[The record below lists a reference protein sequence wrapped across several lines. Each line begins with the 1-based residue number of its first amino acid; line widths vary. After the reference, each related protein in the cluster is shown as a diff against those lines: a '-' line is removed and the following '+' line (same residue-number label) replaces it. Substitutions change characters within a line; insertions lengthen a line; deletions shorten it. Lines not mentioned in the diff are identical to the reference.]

1 MEQRRSSQSFK
12 RKELVAKLNATGVR
26 AFKAAADTAK
36 LRGNPYVE
44 LVHFIQQLVLSER
57 SDVQMIIADAG
68 LDVSRL
74 TADMTRAIDKLP
86 YGATSVEEFSD
97 HIFHAI
103 QEGWNLATLEFG
115 VEEVRSAH
123 ILLACLKTP
132 VLEGLVSKISA
143 EFDKIDADGV
153 ISRFADVTEGS
164 LEAGSPAV
172 AAVAETP
179 MKRGPGGDS
188 ALAKYA
194 TDLTQRARDGKIDPV
209 VGRDPEIRQIVDI
222 LMRRRQNNPI
232 LTGEAGVGKTA
243 VVEGFALRIAQGD
256 VPPTLQ
262 NVSVRM
268 LDVGLMQAGASVK
281 GEFEKRLKA
290 VIDEVQASE
299 VPIILFIDE
308 AHTLIG
314 AGGAAGTGDAANL
327 LKPALARGELRTIAA
342 TTWAEYKQHI
352 EKDPALTRRF
362 QVVKIEEP
370 SEAVAVLMLRG
381 VAGVLEQHHK
391 VQILDEA
398 IEAAVALSHRYIP
411 ARQLPDKA
419 VSLLDTAC
427 ARVAISQHATPAE
440 VEDILRRRQ
449 ALEVERGIIG
459 REAAIGID
467 VADRQARV
475 DAGLAETETTL
486 AAAQA
491 RWDREKALV
500 SEILDLRGKLRGE
513 GVPLDAAAAGE
524 AGAETIAAEPPASET
539 PEAKPLESKAA
550 DSKPVKSKGSKGK
563 AAKGEVAKAEAA
575 VAETIAEGSAD
586 SAADLARLRELMA
599 ELVAAQGETPL
610 ILPSVD
616 RNAVAAVVQDW
627 TGIPTGRMLSS
638 QTEKALKL
646 AVTLSERVVGQDHAM
661 EMIARRVQTSRAGLG
676 APEKPVGVF
685 LLCGPSGVGKTE
697 TALALAETLYGGEQ
711 NLISI
716 NMSEFQEA
724 HTVSTLKGAPP
735 GYVGYGKG
743 GILTEAVRRKPYSV
757 ILLDEVEK
765 AHPDVHEIFFQVFD
779 KGMMDDSEGRRI
791 DFKNTLILLTSNVGS
806 DVIMDRTRNGTVRT
820 GIDDLDTA
828 LRAPLLKV
836 FPAAFLGRVVT
847 IPYYPLSDAM
857 IEAIT
862 RHQFAKIARRLRA
875 TNDAELVIGDGVMD
889 LVKARCTEIE
899 SGGRMIDAILTNTLL
914 PELSRGVLNRSL
926 EGAKM
931 TKVTVG
937 ASAEGF
943 TYSFE

>member
-12 RKELVAKLNATGVR
+12 RKELVAKLNPTGLR

-36 LRGNPYVE
+36 MRGNPYVE
-44 LVHFIQQLVLSER
+44 LVHFVQQLVLSER
-57 SDVQMIIADAG
+57 SDVQMIVADAG

-103 QEGWNLATLEFG
+103 QEGWSLATLEFG

-132 VLEGLVSKISA
+132 ALEGLVSKISA

-153 ISRFADVTEGS
+153 IARFADVTEGS
-164 LEAGSPAV
+164 LEAGSPP
-172 AAVAETP
+172 AAAAAETP
-179 MKRGPGGDS
+179 MKRGLGGDS

-299 VPIILFIDE
+299 TPIILFIDE

-370 SEAVAVLMLRG
+370 SETVAVLMLRG

-398 IEAAVALSHRYIP
+398 IEASVSLSHRYIP

-427 ARVAISQHATPAE
+427 ARVAVSQHATPAE

-449 ALEVERGIIG
+449 ALEVEEGIIG
-459 REAAIGID
+459 REAAIGIE

-475 DAGLAETETTL
+475 EAGLAETETTL

-500 SEILDLRGKLRGE
+500 AEILDLRAKLRGE
-513 GVPLDAAAAGE
+513 GVPLDAVEGGE
-524 AGAETIAAEPPASET
+524 AARGEAVDAPAATSHERKA
-539 PEAKPLESKAA
+539 PEAKTP
-550 DSKPVKSKGSKGK
+550 KPETAEPKGSKSKSAKTK
-563 AAKGEVAKAEAA
+563 AAKMEA
-575 VAETIAEGSAD
+575 VAAHEPVPVPD

-599 ELVAAQGETPL
+599 ELAEAQGETPL

-646 AVTLSERVVGQDHAM
+646 AATLAERVVGQDHAM

-697 TALALAETLYGGEQ
+697 TAQALAETLYGGEQ

-806 DVIMDRTRNGTVRT
+806 EVIMDRTKNGTLRT
-820 GIDDLDTA
+820 GMDDLDTA
-828 LRAPLLKV
+828 LRGPLLKV

-862 RHQFAKIARRLRA
+862 RHQFGKIARRLKA

-889 LVKARCTEIE
+889 MVKARCTEIE

-926 EGAKM
+926 EGKKM

-937 ASAEGF
+937 ASSEGF

>member
-1 MEQRRSSQSFK
+1 MEQRRSSQGFK

-57 SDVQMIIADAG
+57 SDVQMIVADAG
-68 LDVSRL
+68 LDASRL

-115 VEEVRSAH
+115 VEEVRSSH

-143 EFDKIDADGV
+143 EFDRIDADGV
-153 ISRFADVTEGS
+153 ISRFADVMEGS
-164 LEAGSPAV
+164 LEAGAAPATP
-172 AAVAETP
+172 ATETP
-179 MKRGPGGDS
+179 VKRGPGGDS

-194 TDLTQRARDGKIDPV
+194 TDLTQRAHDGKIDPV

-299 VPIILFIDE
+299 TPIILFIDE

-362 QVVKIEEP
+362 QVVKIDEP
-370 SEAVAVLMLRG
+370 SEVVAVLMLRG

-427 ARVAISQHATPAE
+427 ARVAVSQHATPAE

-459 REAAIGID
+459 REAAIGIE

-475 DAGLAETETTL
+475 EAGLAETE
-486 AAAQA
+486 AALSAAKA

-500 SEILDLRGKLRGE
+500 AEILELRARLRGE
-513 GVPLDAAAAGE
+513 GVPLDPVDAEGAAGDETAAAT
-524 AGAETIAAEPPASET
+524 GAEAPEKKATEATASKT
-539 PEAKPLESKAA
+539 
-550 DSKPVKSKGSKGK
+550 K
-563 AAKGEVAKAEAA
+563 AAKTKAAKVEAP
-575 VAETIAEGSAD
+575 VAEVVASPPD

-599 ELVAAQGETPL
+599 ELAAAQGETPL

-646 AVTLSERVVGQDHAM
+646 AATLAERVVGQDHAM

-791 DFKNTLILLTSNVGS
+791 DFKNSLILLTSNVGS
-806 DVIMDRTRNGTVRT
+806 EVIMDRTKNGTVRT

-828 LRAPLLKV
+828 LRGPLLKV

-847 IPYYPLSDAM
+847 IPYYPLSDSM
-857 IEAIT
+857 IEAIA
-862 RHQFAKIARRLRA
+862 RHQFGKIARRLRA
-875 TNDAELVIGDGVMD
+875 TNDAELVIGEGVMD

-937 ASAEGF
+937 ASADGF

>member
-1 MEQRRSSQSFK
+1 
-12 RKELVAKLNATGVR
+12 
-26 AFKAAADTAK
+26 
-36 LRGNPYVE
+36 
-44 LVHFIQQLVLSER
+44 
-57 SDVQMIIADAG
+57 
-68 LDVSRL
+68 
-74 TADMTRAIDKLP
+74 
-86 YGATSVEEFSD
+86 
-97 HIFHAI
+97 
-103 QEGWNLATLEFG
+103 
-115 VEEVRSAH
+115 
-123 ILLACLKTP
+123 
-132 VLEGLVSKISA
+132 
-143 EFDKIDADGV
+143 
-153 ISRFADVTEGS
+153 
-164 LEAGSPAV
+164 
-172 AAVAETP
+172 
-179 MKRGPGGDS
+179 
-188 ALAKYA
+188 
-194 TDLTQRARDGKIDPV
+194 
-209 VGRDPEIRQIVDI
+209 PEIRQIVDI

-262 NVSVRM
+262 GVSVRM

-290 VIDEVQASE
+290 VIDEVQSSE
-299 VPIILFIDE
+299 TPVILFIDE

-362 QVVKIEEP
+362 QVVKIDEP

-398 IEAAVALSHRYIP
+398 IEAAVGLSHRYIP

-440 VEDILRRRQ
+440 VEDIMRRRQ

-459 REAAIGID
+459 REAAIGIE
-467 VADRQARV
+467 VAERQARV
-475 DAGLAETETTL
+475 DTGLAESEITL
-486 AAAQA
+486 AAAQQ
-491 RWDREKALV
+491 RWDREKVLV
-500 SEILDLRGKLRGE
+500 AEILELRARLRGE
-513 GVPLDAAAAGE
+513 GVALDAATVGADAEPAAANAE
-524 AGAETIAAEPPASET
+524 KTKVAESSETEPPKAAQTDAETQA
-539 PEAKPLESKAA
+539 AA
-550 DSKPVKSKGSKGK
+550 DP
-563 AAKGEVAKAEAA
+563 
-575 VAETIAEGSAD
+575 
-586 SAADLARLRELMA
+586 AADLARLRALMA
-599 ELVAAQGETPL
+599 ELAAAQGETPL

-646 AVTLSERVVGQDHAM
+646 AATLSERVVGQDHAM
-661 EMIARRVQTSRAGLG
+661 EMIAKRVQTSRAGLG

-806 DVIMDRTRNGTVRT
+806 EVIMDRTRNGTLRT
-820 GIDDLDTA
+820 GLDDLDTA
-828 LRAPLLKV
+828 LRSPLLKV

-847 IPYYPLSDAM
+847 IPYYPLSDSM

-862 RHQFAKIARRLRA
+862 GHQFAKIARRLRA

-889 LVKARCTEIE
+889 LVKARTEIE

-926 EGAKM
+926 EGEKM

-937 ASAEGF
+937 ASKEGF

>member
-12 RKELVAKLNATGVR
+12 RKELVGKLNPLGLR
-26 AFKAAADTAK
+26 AFKAAADSAK

-44 LVHFIQQLVLSER
+44 LVHFIEQLVLSDR
-57 SDVQMIIADAG
+57 SDVQMMIADAG
-68 LDVSRL
+68 LDASRL
-74 TADMTRAIDKLP
+74 TADMTRAVDKLP
-86 YGATSVEEFSD
+86 YGATSIEEFSD

-103 QEGWNLATLEFG
+103 QEAWNLATLEFG

-123 ILLACLKTP
+123 VLLACLKTP
-132 VLEGLVSKISA
+132 VLEGLLSKISG
-143 EFDKIDADGV
+143 EFDKIDADAV
-153 ISRFADVTEGS
+153 VARFADITEGS
-164 LEAGSPAV
+164 LEAGASPTV
-172 AAVAETP
+172 AAAEAP
-179 MKRGPGGDS
+179 RRVPGGDS

-243 VVEGFALRIAQGD
+243 VVEGFALRIAKGD
-256 VPPTLQ
+256 VPPPLQ
-262 NVSVRM
+262 GVSVRM

-281 GEFEKRLKA
+281 GEFEKRLKT
-290 VIDEVQASE
+290 VIDEVQSSE
-299 VPIILFIDE
+299 APVILFIDE

-342 TTWAEYKQHI
+342 TTWSEYKQHI

-362 QVVKIEEP
+362 QVIKIDEP
-370 SEAVAVLMLRG
+370 SESVAILMLRG
-381 VAGVLEQHHK
+381 VAGVLEQHHE

-398 IEAAVALSHRYIP
+398 IDAAVALSHRYIP

-427 ARVAISQHATPAE
+427 ARVAVSQHATPAE
-440 VEDILRRRQ
+440 VEDIMRRRQ

-459 REAAIGID
+459 REAAIGIE
-467 VADRQARV
+467 VAERQARV
-475 DAGLAETETTL
+475 EAGLAETERTL
-486 AAAQA
+486 AAAQQ
-491 RWDREKALV
+491 RWEREKALV
-500 SEILDLRGKLRGE
+500 AEILELRARLRGD
-513 GVPLDAAAAGE
+513 GVPLDAVEGQEAATETESVDLPETERSNAGTKLAAG
-524 AGAETIAAEPPASET
+524 GGTSPPD
-539 PEAKPLESKAA
+539 P
-550 DSKPVKSKGSKGK
+550 
-563 AAKGEVAKAEAA
+563 
-575 VAETIAEGSAD
+575 
-586 SAADLARLRELMA
+586 AADLARLRELMSELA
-599 ELVAAQGETPL
+599 EAQGETPL

-638 QTEKALKL
+638 QTEKALRL
-646 AVTLSERVVGQDHAM
+646 AATLSERVVGQDHAM
-661 EMIARRVQTSRAGLG
+661 EMIAKRVQTSRAGLG

-697 TALALAETLYGGEQ
+697 TALALAETLFGGEQ

-806 DVIMDRTRNGTVRT
+806 EVIMDRTRNGAVRA
-820 GIDDLDTA
+820 GLDELDTA
-828 LRAPLLKV
+828 LRSPLLKV

-847 IPYYPLSDAM
+847 IPYFPLSDSM

-889 LVKARCTEIE
+889 LVKTRCTEIE

-926 EGAKM
+926 TGEKM

-937 ASAEGF
+937 ASGQGF

>member
-12 RKELVAKLNATGVR
+12 RKELVGKLNPLGLR
-26 AFKAAADTAK
+26 AFKAAADSAK

-44 LVHFIQQLVLSER
+44 LVHFIEQLVLSDR
-57 SDVQMIIADAG
+57 SDVQMMIADAG
-68 LDVSRL
+68 LDASRL
-74 TADMTRAIDKLP
+74 TADMTRAVDKLP
-86 YGATSVEEFSD
+86 YGATSIEEFSD

-103 QEGWNLATLEFG
+103 QEAWNLATLEFG

-123 ILLACLKTP
+123 VLLACLKTP
-132 VLEGLVSKISA
+132 VLEGLLSKISG
-143 EFDKIDADGV
+143 EFDKIDADAV
-153 ISRFADVTEGS
+153 VARFADVTEGS
-164 LEAGSPAV
+164 LEAG
-172 AAVAETP
+172 AAPTVTATEAP
-179 MKRGPGGDS
+179 RRASGGDS
-188 ALAKYA
+188 ALAQYA

-243 VVEGFALRIAQGD
+243 VVEGFALRIAKGD
-256 VPPTLQ
+256 VPPPLQ
-262 NVSVRM
+262 GVSVRM

-290 VIDEVQASE
+290 VIDEVQSSE
-299 VPIILFIDE
+299 APVILFIDE

-342 TTWAEYKQHI
+342 TTWSEYKQHI

-362 QVVKIEEP
+362 QVIKIDEP
-370 SEAVAVLMLRG
+370 SESVAILMLRG
-381 VAGVLEQHHK
+381 VAGVLEQHHE

-398 IEAAVALSHRYIP
+398 IDAAVALSHRYIP

-427 ARVAISQHATPAE
+427 ARVAVSQHATPAE
-440 VEDILRRRQ
+440 VEDIMRRRQ

-459 REAAIGID
+459 REAAIGIE
-467 VADRQARV
+467 VAERQARV
-475 DAGLAETETTL
+475 EAGLAETERTL
-486 AAAQA
+486 AAAQQ
-491 RWDREKALV
+491 RWEREKALV
-500 SEILDLRGKLRGE
+500 AEILELRARLRGD
-513 GVPLDAAAAGE
+513 GVPLDAVEGQEAATETESVELPETEQSNAGTKIPAAG
-524 AGAETIAAEPPASET
+524 GISPPD
-539 PEAKPLESKAA
+539 P
-550 DSKPVKSKGSKGK
+550 
-563 AAKGEVAKAEAA
+563 
-575 VAETIAEGSAD
+575 
-586 SAADLARLRELMA
+586 AADLARLRELMSELA
-599 ELVAAQGETPL
+599 EAQGETPL

-638 QTEKALKL
+638 QTEKALRL
-646 AVTLSERVVGQDHAM
+646 AATLSERVVGQDHAM
-661 EMIARRVQTSRAGLG
+661 EMIAKRVQTSRAGLG

-806 DVIMDRTRNGTVRT
+806 EVIMDRTRNGAVRA
-820 GIDDLDTA
+820 GLDELDAA
-828 LRAPLLKV
+828 LRSPLLKV

-847 IPYYPLSDAM
+847 IPYFPLSDSM

-889 LVKARCTEIE
+889 LVKTRCTEIE

-926 EGAKM
+926 TGEKM

-937 ASAEGF
+937 TSGQGF

>member
-1 MEQRRSSQSFK
+1 MEQRRSSQSVK
-12 RKELVAKLNATGVR
+12 RKELVAKLNPVCLR
-26 AFKAAADTAK
+26 AFKAAADAAK
-36 LRGNPYVE
+36 LRGNPYIE
-44 LVHFIQQLVLSER
+44 LVHFVEQLVLSER
-57 SDVQMIIADAG
+57 SDVQLILADAG
-68 LDVSRL
+68 VDLSRL
-74 TADMTRAIDKLP
+74 SADMTRAVDKLP
-86 YGATSVEEFSD
+86 YGATSIKEFSD

-103 QEGWNLATLEFG
+103 QEAWTLATLEFR

-123 ILLACLKTP
+123 IILACRKTP
-132 VLEGLVSKISA
+132 VLDGLLSQISG
-143 EFDKIDADGV
+143 EFDKIDADAV
-153 ISRFADVTEGS
+153 IARFAEVTGGS
-164 LEAGSPAV
+164 LEAGSPA
-172 AAVAETP
+172 ATPAAETP
-179 MKRGPGGDS
+179 RRAAGGDS

-194 TDLTQRARDGKIDPV
+194 TDLTQRALDGKIDPV

-243 VVEGFALRIAQGD
+243 VVEGFALRIAEGD

-262 NVSVRM
+262 GVSVRM

-290 VIDEVQASE
+290 VIDEVQSSE
-299 VPIILFIDE
+299 TPVILFIDE

-362 QVVKIEEP
+362 QVVKIDEP

-398 IEAAVALSHRYIP
+398 IEAAVGLSHRYIP

-440 VEDILRRRQ
+440 VEDIMRRRQ
-449 ALEVERGIIG
+449 ALEVERAIIG
-459 REAAIGID
+459 REAAIGIG

-475 DAGLAETETTL
+475 ETGLAETELTL
-486 AAAQA
+486 AAAQE

-500 SEILDLRGKLRGE
+500 GEILELRARLRGE
-513 GVPLDAAAAGE
+513 GVPLDAV
-524 AGAETIAAEPPASET
+524 EPPE
-539 PEAKPLESKAA
+539 
-550 DSKPVKSKGSKGK
+550 
-563 AAKGEVAKAEAA
+563 A
-575 VAETIAEGSAD
+575 VAETAGAD
-586 SAADLARLRELMA
+586 VPETKAPETDADATATADPSPPDPAADLARLRELMA
-599 ELVAAQGETPL
+599 ELAEAQGETPL

-638 QTEKALKL
+638 QTEKALRL
-646 AVTLSERVVGQDHAM
+646 AATLSERVVGQDHAM
-661 EMIARRVQTSRAGLG
+661 EMIAKRVQTSRAGLG

-806 DVIMDRTRNGTVRT
+806 EVIMDRTSSGTIRA
-820 GIDDLDTA
+820 GLDDLDTA

-847 IPYYPLSDAM
+847 IPYYPLSDTM

-862 RHQFAKIARRLRA
+862 RHQFAKIARRLRSS
-875 TNDAELVIGDGVMD
+875 NDAELVIGDGVMD

-926 EGAKM
+926 EGEKM

-937 ASAEGF
+937 ASEGGF

>member
-12 RKELVAKLNATGVR
+12 RKELVGKLNPVCLR

-44 LVHFIQQLVLSER
+44 LVHFVEQLVLSER
-57 SDVQMIIADAG
+57 SDVQLILADAG
-68 LDVSRL
+68 VDASRL
-74 TADMTRAIDKLP
+74 TADMTRAVDKLP
-86 YGATSVEEFSD
+86 YGATSIEEFSD

-103 QEGWNLATLEFG
+103 QEAWSLAGLEFS

-132 VLEGLVSKISA
+132 VLEGLLSKISG
-143 EFDKIDADGV
+143 EFDKIDAQAV
-153 ISRFADVTEGS
+153 IARFEEVVEGS
-164 LEAGSPAV
+164 LEAGASTAVPA
-172 AAVAETP
+172 AETP
-179 MKRGPGGDS
+179 RRAPGGDS

-194 TDLTQRARDGKIDPV
+194 TDLTQRAREGKIDPV

-243 VVEGFALRIAQGD
+243 VVEGFALRIAEGD

-262 NVSVRM
+262 GVSVRM

-290 VIDEVQASE
+290 VIDEVQSSE
-299 VPIILFIDE
+299 TPVILFIDE

-362 QVVKIEEP
+362 QVVKIDEP

-381 VAGVLEQHHK
+381 VAGILEQHHK

-398 IEAAVALSHRYIP
+398 IEAAVSLSHRYIP

-440 VEDILRRRQ
+440 VEDIMRRRQ

-459 REAAIGID
+459 REAAIGVD

-475 DAGLAETETTL
+475 EIGLAETELTLTT
-486 AAAQA
+486 AQE

-500 SEILDLRGKLRGE
+500 GEILELRARLRGE
-513 GVPLDAAAAGE
+513 GVPLDAVETQEAVVE
-524 AGAETIAAEPPASET
+524 TAGADAPEIET
-539 PEAKPLESKAA
+539 PETDA
-550 DSKPVKSKGSKGK
+550 DATATAGPSPP
-563 AAKGEVAKAEAA
+563 
-575 VAETIAEGSAD
+575 D
-586 SAADLARLRELMA
+586 PAADLARLRELMA
-599 ELVAAQGETPL
+599 ELAEAQGETPL

-638 QTEKALKL
+638 QTEKALRL
-646 AVTLSERVVGQDHAM
+646 AATLSERVVGQDHAM
-661 EMIARRVQTSRAGLG
+661 EMIAKRVQTSRAGLG

-697 TALALAETLYGGEQ
+697 TALALAESLYGGEQ

-806 DVIMDRTRNGTVRT
+806 EVIMDRTKNGTVRA
-820 GIDDLDTA
+820 GLDDLDTA
-828 LRAPLLKV
+828 LRPPLLKV

-847 IPYYPLSDAM
+847 IPYYPLSDSM

-862 RHQFAKIARRLRA
+862 RYQFAKIARRLRSS
-875 TNDAELVIGDGVMD
+875 NDAELVIGDGVMD

-926 EGAKM
+926 EGQKM

-937 ASAEGF
+937 ASEGGF

>member
-1 MEQRRSSQSFK
+1 
-12 RKELVAKLNATGVR
+12 
-26 AFKAAADTAK
+26 
-36 LRGNPYVE
+36 
-44 LVHFIQQLVLSER
+44 
-57 SDVQMIIADAG
+57 
-68 LDVSRL
+68 
-74 TADMTRAIDKLP
+74 
-86 YGATSVEEFSD
+86 
-97 HIFHAI
+97 
-103 QEGWNLATLEFG
+103 
-115 VEEVRSAH
+115 
-123 ILLACLKTP
+123 
-132 VLEGLVSKISA
+132 
-143 EFDKIDADGV
+143 
-153 ISRFADVTEGS
+153 
-164 LEAGSPAV
+164 
-172 AAVAETP
+172 
-179 MKRGPGGDS
+179 
-188 ALAKYA
+188 
-194 TDLTQRARDGKIDPV
+194 
-209 VGRDPEIRQIVDI
+209 
-222 LMRRRQNNPI
+222 
-232 LTGEAGVGKTA
+232 
-243 VVEGFALRIAQGD
+243 
-256 VPPTLQ
+256 
-262 NVSVRM
+262 
-268 LDVGLMQAGASVK
+268 
-281 GEFEKRLKA
+281 
-290 VIDEVQASE
+290 
-299 VPIILFIDE
+299 
-308 AHTLIG
+308 
-314 AGGAAGTGDAANL
+314 
-327 LKPALARGELRTIAA
+327 
-342 TTWAEYKQHI
+342 
-352 EKDPALTRRF
+352 LTRRF
-362 QVVKIEEP
+362 QVVKIDEP

-398 IEAAVALSHRYIP
+398 IEAAVGLSHRYIP

-440 VEDILRRRQ
+440 VEDIMRRRQ

-459 REAAIGID
+459 REAAIGIE
-467 VADRQARV
+467 VAERQARV
-475 DAGLAETETTL
+475 DTGLAESEITL
-486 AAAQA
+486 AAAQQ
-491 RWDREKALV
+491 RWDREKVLV
-500 SEILDLRGKLRGE
+500 AEILELRAGLRGE
-513 GVPLDAAAAGE
+513 GVALDAATVGADAEPAAANAE
-524 AGAETIAAEPPASET
+524 KTKVAESSETEPPKAAQTDAETQA
-539 PEAKPLESKAA
+539 AA
-550 DSKPVKSKGSKGK
+550 DP
-563 AAKGEVAKAEAA
+563 
-575 VAETIAEGSAD
+575 
-586 SAADLARLRELMA
+586 AADLARLRALMA
-599 ELVAAQGETPL
+599 ELAAAQGETPL

-646 AVTLSERVVGQDHAM
+646 AATLSERVVGQDHAM
-661 EMIARRVQTSRAGLG
+661 EMIAKRVQTSRAGLG

-806 DVIMDRTRNGTVRT
+806 EVIMDRTRNGTLRT
-820 GIDDLDTA
+820 GLDDLDTA
-828 LRAPLLKV
+828 LRSPLLKV

-847 IPYYPLSDAM
+847 IPYYPLSDSM

-862 RHQFAKIARRLRA
+862 GHQFAKIARRLRA

-926 EGAKM
+926 EGEKM

-937 ASAEGF
+937 ASKEGF

>member
-1 MEQRRSSQSFK
+1 
-12 RKELVAKLNATGVR
+12 
-26 AFKAAADTAK
+26 
-36 LRGNPYVE
+36 
-44 LVHFIQQLVLSER
+44 
-57 SDVQMIIADAG
+57 
-68 LDVSRL
+68 
-74 TADMTRAIDKLP
+74 
-86 YGATSVEEFSD
+86 
-97 HIFHAI
+97 
-103 QEGWNLATLEFG
+103 
-115 VEEVRSAH
+115 
-123 ILLACLKTP
+123 
-132 VLEGLVSKISA
+132 
-143 EFDKIDADGV
+143 
-153 ISRFADVTEGS
+153 
-164 LEAGSPAV
+164 
-172 AAVAETP
+172 
-179 MKRGPGGDS
+179 
-188 ALAKYA
+188 
-194 TDLTQRARDGKIDPV
+194 
-209 VGRDPEIRQIVDI
+209 
-222 LMRRRQNNPI
+222 
-232 LTGEAGVGKTA
+232 
-243 VVEGFALRIAQGD
+243 
-256 VPPTLQ
+256 
-262 NVSVRM
+262 
-268 LDVGLMQAGASVK
+268 MQAGASVK

-290 VIDEVQASE
+290 VIDEVQSSE
-299 VPIILFIDE
+299 TPVILFIDE

-362 QVVKIEEP
+362 QVVKIDEP
-370 SEAVAVLMLRG
+370 SEAVAVLMLRS
-381 VAGVLEQHHK
+381 VAGVLEQHHQ
-391 VQILDEA
+391 VQVLDEA

-440 VEDILRRRQ
+440 VEDIMRRRQ

-459 REAAIGID
+459 REAAIGIE

-475 DAGLAETETTL
+475 EAGLAETEAAL

-491 RWDREKALV
+491 RWEREKTLV
-500 SEILDLRGKLRGE
+500 ADILDLRARLRGE
-513 GVPLDAAAAGE
+513 GMPLDAATAQEPVSETPGPDAAE
-524 AGAETIAAEPPASET
+524 EQEPPA
-539 PEAKPLESKAA
+539 
-550 DSKPVKSKGSKGK
+550 DVKS
-563 AAKGEVAKAEAA
+563 ATGEASEVEAAEA
-575 VAETIAEGSAD
+575 VVEPSAD
-586 SAADLARLRELMA
+586 AAEDLARLKGLMA
-599 ELVAAQGETPL
+599 ELAQAQGETPL

-638 QTEKALKL
+638 QTEKALRL
-646 AVTLSERVVGQDHAM
+646 AAVLSERVVGQDHAM

-743 GILTEAVRRKPYSV
+743 GILTEAVRRKPYCV

-806 DVIMDRTRNGTVRT
+806 EVIMQRTAGGRSQAVL
-820 GIDDLDTA
+820 DDLDAA
-828 LRAPLLKV
+828 LRGPLLKV

-847 IPYYPLSDAM
+847 IPYYPLSDSM

-862 RHQFAKIARRLRA
+862 RHQFSKIARRLRA
-875 TNDAELVIGDGVMD
+875 SHDAELVIGDGVME

-914 PELSRGVLNRSL
+914 PELSRGVLNRTL
-926 EGAKM
+926 EGAPI
-931 TKVTVG
+931 TKVTV
-937 ASAEGF
+937 SAGSDGF

>member
-12 RKELVAKLNATGVR
+12 RKELVGKLNPIGVR
-26 AFKAAADTAK
+26 AFKAAADAAK

-44 LVHFIQQLVLSER
+44 LVHFIQQLVLSDR
-57 SDVQMIIADAG
+57 SDVQMIIAEAG
-68 LDVSRL
+68 VDGSRL
-74 TADMTRAIDKLP
+74 AADMTRAIDKLP
-86 YGATSVEEFSD
+86 YGATSIEEFSD

-103 QEGWNLATLEFG
+103 QEAWNLATLEFG
-115 VEEVRSAH
+115 VEEVRSGH
-123 ILLACLKTP
+123 IILACLKTP
-132 VLEGLVSKISA
+132 VLEGLLSKISG

-153 ISRFADVTEGS
+153 VARFADATEGS
-164 LEAGSPAV
+164 LEAGAPPA
-172 AAVAETP
+172 AAAAETP

-290 VIDEVQASE
+290 VIDEVQSSE
-299 VPIILFIDE
+299 TPIILFIDE

-362 QVVKIEEP
+362 QVVKIDEP

-427 ARVAISQHATPAE
+427 ARVAVSQHATPAE

-459 REAAIGID
+459 REAAIGIE
-467 VADRQARV
+467 VVDRQARV
-475 DAGLAETETTL
+475 EAGLTETEATL

-500 SEILDLRGKLRGE
+500 SEILDLRAKLRGE
-513 GVPLDAAAAGE
+513 GVPLDEAAAEE
-524 AGAETIAAEPPASET
+524 AAAETKSLDGAAKA
-539 PEAKPLESKAA
+539 PEQKAPESKAGDGKPA
-550 DSKPVKSKGSKGK
+550 ETKKARASK
-563 AAKGEVAKAEAA
+563 AKGAKVAQ
-575 VAETIAEGSAD
+575 AETASAEPAD
-586 SAADLARLRELMA
+586 ESAADLTRLRELMA
-599 ELVAAQGETPL
+599 ELAAAQGETPL

-661 EMIARRVQTSRAGLG
+661 EMIAKRVQTSRAGLG

-806 DVIMDRTRNGTVRT
+806 EVIMDRTRNGTVR
-820 GIDDLDTA
+820 GGLDDLDTA
-828 LRAPLLKV
+828 LRGPLLKV

-875 TNDAELVIGDGVMD
+875 TSDAELVIGDGVMD

-926 EGAKM
+926 EGEKM

>member
-12 RKELVAKLNATGVR
+12 RKELVGKLDPLCLR
-26 AFKAAADTAK
+26 AFKAAADAAK

-44 LVHFIQQLVLSER
+44 LVHFIEQLVLSDR
-57 SDVQMIIADAG
+57 SDVQLILAGAGVDAG
-68 LDVSRL
+68 RL
-74 TADMTRAIDKLP
+74 TADMTRAVDKLP
-86 YGATSVEEFSD
+86 YGATSIEEFSD

-103 QEGWNLATLEFG
+103 QEAWSLAALEFG

-123 ILLACLKTP
+123 IVLACLKTP
-132 VLEGLVSKISA
+132 VLEGLLSKISG
-143 EFDKIDADGV
+143 EFDKIDADAV
-153 ISRFADVTEGS
+153 IARFADVVEGS
-164 LEAGSPAV
+164 LEAGASTTAPA
-172 AAVAETP
+172 AETP
-179 MKRGPGGDS
+179 RRSPAGDS

-262 NVSVRM
+262 GVSVRM

-290 VIDEVQASE
+290 VIDEVQSSE
-299 VPIILFIDE
+299 TPVILFIDE

-362 QVVKIEEP
+362 QVVKIDEP

-398 IEAAVALSHRYIP
+398 IEAAVSLSHRYIP

-440 VEDILRRRQ
+440 VEDIMRRRQ

-459 REAAIGID
+459 REAAIGIE
-467 VADRQARV
+467 VADRQARIET
-475 DAGLAETETTL
+475 GLAETELTL
-486 AAAQA
+486 AAAQE

-500 SEILDLRGKLRGE
+500 AEILELRARLRGE
-513 GVPLDAAAAGE
+513 GVPLDAVETQEAATGT
-524 AGAETIAAEPPASET
+524 AETET
-539 PEAKPLESKAA
+539 PETE
-550 DSKPVKSKGSKGK
+550 
-563 AAKGEVAKAEAA
+563 AKATA
-575 VAETIAEGSAD
+575 IADPPPSD
-586 SAADLARLRELMA
+586 PAADLARLRQLMA
-599 ELVAAQGETPL
+599 ELAEAQGETPL

-638 QTEKALKL
+638 QTEKALRL
-646 AVTLSERVVGQDHAM
+646 AATLSERVVGQDHAM

-806 DVIMDRTRNGTVRT
+806 EVIMERTRNGTVRA
-820 GIDDLDTA
+820 GLDDLDTA
-828 LRAPLLKV
+828 LRGPLLKV

-847 IPYYPLSDAM
+847 IPYYPLSDSM

-875 TNDAELVIGDGVMD
+875 SNDAELVIGDGVMD

-926 EGAKM
+926 EGEKM

-937 ASAEGF
+937 ASEAGF
-943 TYSFE
+943 TYTFE